1 MESLRGKD
9 FIGEQQ
15 RFFLIFLTPNVFS
28 SIVPKDTGVSVDGTR
43 NVSLGHVRRVAALV
57 KATQRP
63 DP

>member
-9 FIGEQQ
+9 FTGEQQ

-28 SIVPKDTGVSVDGTR
+28 SIVAKDTGVSVDATR
-43 NVSLGHVRRVAALV
+43 SVSLGHVRRVAALV
-57 KATQRP
+57 QATQRP